1 MLYDLSRTKN
11 KQFEEMVGEM
21 YFPLV
26 QDEKD
31 SASPIL
37 YFLVRQDAQTSMI
50 FASSV
55 SSKWI

>member
-31 SASPIL
+31 RAEAGG
-37 YFLVRQDAQTSMI
+37 Y
-50 FASSV
+50 
-55 SSKWI
+55 